1 MPSTPSHLSSNA
13 RQREQ
18 ALADLERLSR
28 AWQNDNDV
36 FARLCRRLITTLEL
50 NELIAIF
57 AEELRSVVPFD
68 RLTYSH
74 SIAGIPIELAAGQGG
89 NHRCEYS
96 LTMAGENFG
105 TLRVFR
111 RMRFAEQELTVI
123 EQMLGSAIHAIR
135 NGCHHESV
143 RRAAL
148 TDVVTGIPNKRAFDD
163 ALNREASLGNRHG
176 KPCTLILCDLDHFK
190 KVNDTYGHLT
200 GDQVLRA
207 AALAIQDATRSSDAV
222 FRIGGEEFG
231 IILPHVGE
239 AECIRVADR
248 IRDTIAMITLPL
260 TGTLVGGSTARVSA
274 SAGVSVHVKNES
286 ADAWFHRADD
296 ALYRAK
302 HEGRNCTRAAQPG
315 VSADVTSIDAA
326 RK

>member
-1 MPSTPSHLSSNA
+1 MPSTPSYLTSNS

-28 AWQNDNDV
+28 AWQSDNGDV
-36 FARLCRRLITTLEL
+36 FARLCRRLLTSLEL
-50 NELIAIF
+50 NQVIAIF
-57 AEELRSVVPFD
+57 AEELGTVVHFD
-68 RLTYSH
+68 RLTYGH
-74 SIAGIPIELAAGQGG
+74 SISDSPIDLAVGHGG
-89 NHRCEYS
+89 NHRCEYR
-96 LTMAGENFG
+96 LNLAGENLG
-105 TLRVFR
+105 MLRIFR

-135 NGCHHESV
+135 NACHYETV

-163 ALNREASLGNRHG
+163 TLKREACLANRHG
-176 KPCTLILCDLDHFK
+176 ERCALILCDLDHFK
-190 KVNDTYGHLT
+190 KINDTYGHLT

-231 IILPHVGE
+231 ILLPRIGE
-239 AECIRVADR
+239 AECTLVADR
-248 IRDTIAMITLPL
+248 IRAAISAISLELNDA
-260 TGTLVGGSTARVSA
+260 LVKVSA
-274 SAGVSVHVKNES
+274 SAGVSAHVQGES
-286 ADAWFHRADD
+286 ADAWFRRTDE

-302 HEGRNCTRAAQPG
+302 HDGRNCTRTARPG
-315 VSADVTSIDAA
+315 LPADVTSIESAK
-326 RK
+326 R